1 MFRVLTRKRK
11 RRLSSPRIVALSVGA
26 HLLLLV
32 GVVASSTAAMVETR
46 PEEHVVDEW
55 DIAKPP
61 PPPPAPAAPQQP
73 DTPPPPTPGETVE
86 MHAPIEVPTTISEP
100 KLDEQPLL
108 AEHVTGVGTPGDVF
122 GPRPA
127 TPTPPTGNTEPT
139 PGPPSEYRGVYTPD
153 TVEETPAL
161 ANGSEVARLFERFY
175 PRVLADQGVAGRV
188 TLELI
193 VEADGRV
200 RPGSVR
206 VVSATN
212 PQFSDATLRI
222 VERFRFRPAR
232 VGDQPVPVMVTIPID
247 WKPEQS

>member
-32 GVVASSTAAMVETR
+32 GAVASSTAAMVEPR
-46 PEEHVVDEW
+46 PEERVVDEW
-55 DIAKPP
+55 DIAKPA
-61 PPPPAPAAPQQP
+61 PPPPAPAEPRQP
-73 DTPPPPTPGETVE
+73 DAPPPPTPGETVE
-86 MHAPIEVPTTISEP
+86 MPSPTTVPPQIPDVDPNEEP
-100 KLDEQPLL
+100 LP
-108 AEHVTGVGTPGDVF
+108 AAHVTGIGPIGDVI

-127 TPTPPTGNTEPT
+127 EPTPPTGNTEGT
-139 PGPPSEYRGVYTPD
+139 PGPPTGNYVYTSD
-153 TVEETPAL
+153 MVEARPEL
-161 ANGSEVARLFERFY
+161 ANGGEVSRLFERFY

-188 TLELI
+188 MLELI

-232 VGDQPVPVMVTIPID
+232 VGEQAVPVMVTIPID

>member
-1 MFRVLTRKRK
+1 
-11 RRLSSPRIVALSVGA
+11 VGA
-26 HLLLLV
+26 HLLLLL
-32 GVVASSTAAMVETR
+32 GVVASSTAAMVEPQ

-61 PPPPAPAAPQQP
+61 PPPAPVEPQQP
-73 DTPPPPTPGETVE
+73 ETPPPPTPGQTLET
-86 MHAPIEVPTTISEP
+86 PSPTTVPDRIPDVDPNEKP
-100 KLDEQPLL
+100 VRIED
-108 AEHVTGVGTPGDVF
+108 VTGIGPVGDVI
-122 GPRPA
+122 GPPPA

-139 PGPPSEYRGVYTPD
+139 PGPRTENYVYMSD
-153 TVEETPAL
+153 MVEAKPEL
-161 ANGSEVARLFERFY
+161 ANGGEVSRLFERFY
-175 PRVLADQGVAGRV
+175 PRMLADQGVAGRV
-188 TLELI
+188 MLELI

-212 PQFSDATLRI
+212 PQFSDATMRI